1 MLMDQAGLYMIIR
14 NQQEARN
21 FSRYLLPGKEKRL
34 VENNSTAIFV
44 KGTNT
49 HLQKMGIMF

>member
-14 NQQEARN
+14 NQQEAGN

-49 HLQKMGIMF
+49 HLQKMGIVF